1 MRRIVVGVLSLC
13 MFAAPAAYAG
23 GAGNGDPSGANS
35 GGNSGANSAG
45 TPAAASPSNSGAPA
59 APSQP
64 AAQPVNPSPS
74 SAELQNEIDQMRA
87 LVQSQSEQIQKQQE
101 ELAEMKSKLAG
112 NNNGNTNSTAQPV
125 PSANISPATSAP
137 ALPVV
142 AASSPAPAVMAAST
156 PSIES
161 SSSLST
167 PATPAGDEHSPLFFK
182 IGDAKFTPGGFMDAT
197 AVFRNESTGFGIG
210 ASFGSVPYVNT
221 VGGTTGPSPLT
232 ETRFSVQNSRISMR
246 VDAPVGS
253 GSITGYY
260 EADFLGAVAQ
270 NANVTSN
277 SNSLRSRLYFA
288 DYKRGNWEFL
298 AGQMWSMITPNKVG
312 ISPWPSDIF
321 YSQDMDTNYQVGLT
335 WARQLAFRVL
345 YHAGKAWTFGLSVEN
360 PDALVGTAATN
371 PTAFAGVVGQVDETS
386 GGTLATPPSP
396 GYTPDFIFKIATDQK
411 LGGKAWHFDLTGLES
426 NFKLMTPT
434 SVTGGLARV
443 SNTASGGGIE
453 IGANMEIFKNF
464 RIIGTGYW
472 SDGGGRYIIGL
483 GPDFVVR
490 QSTTTSPFM
499 PSLVKAESSILG
511 FEWQATPKMLLYS
524 YYGGTEFG
532 RDLSFQPVTSGTPTA
547 LIGYGVPTLTG
558 SAAEAQNRALQ
569 EGTVGW
575 IQDFFKNPNIGKFS
589 LITQASYLTRDPWA
603 PAFSPRNAH
612 LVEVYAD
619 IRYTLP

>member
-13 MFAAPAAYAG
+13 MLASPAAFAG
-23 GAGNGDPSGANS
+23 GAGNADPSA
-35 GGNSGANSAG
+35 GNSGAGSGGNAAGNSANN
-45 TPAAASPSNSGAPA
+45 NSGAPA
-59 APSQP
+59 ASTQP
-64 AAQPVNPSPS
+64 ASAPVKPSPS
-74 SAELQNEIDQMRA
+74 SAELQSEIDAMRA
-87 LVQSQSEQIQKQQE
+87 LVQSQSDQIQKQQE
-101 ELAEMKSKLAG
+101 ELAEMKAKLAG
-112 NNNGNTNSTAQPV
+112 NNSNAPAQPAPSSNISTAAPV
-125 PSANISPATSAP
+125 AGAP
-137 ALPVV
+137 AI
-142 AASSPAPAVMAAST
+142 AAQPSVPAAMSTPAST
-156 PSIES
+156 IES
-161 SSSLST
+161 TSLST
-167 PATPAGDEHSPLFFK
+167 PGSPAGEEHSPLFFK

-197 AVFRNESTGFGIG
+197 AVFRTESTGFGLG
-210 ASFGSVPYVNT
+210 ANFGGVPYVNT

-253 GSITGYY
+253 GTITGYY

-288 DYKRGNWEFL
+288 EYKRGNWEFL
-298 AGQMWSMITPNKVG
+298 AGQMWSMLTPNRVG
-312 ISPWPSDIF
+312 ISPWPGDIF

-345 YHAGKAWTFGLSVEN
+345 YHAGKAWTFGFSVEN

-386 GGTLATPPSP
+386 GGVLATPPSP

-426 NFKLMTPT
+426 NFKLLTPT
-434 SVTGGLARV
+434 TVTGGSTRV
-443 SNTASGGGIE
+443 TNTASGGGIE
-453 IGANMEIFKNF
+453 IGANMELFKNF
-464 RIIGTGYW
+464 RLIGQGYW

-490 QSTTTSPFM
+490 QATTTSAFT
-499 PSLVKAESSILG
+499 PSLLKAESSILG
-511 FEWQATPKMLLYS
+511 FEWQAQKKSLFYG

-532 RDLSFQPVTSGTPTA
+532 RNLSFQPVATGTPTT

-558 SAAEAQNRALQ
+558 SAAMAQNRAMQ
-569 EGTVGW
+569 EGTFGW

-589 LITQASYLTRDPWA
+589 LITQVSYLTRDPWA
-603 PAFSPRNAH
+603 AAFNPRNAH
-612 LVEVYAD
+612 LVEVYMD

>member
-13 MFAAPAAYAG
+13 MLAAPAAFAG
-23 GAGNGDPSGANS
+23 GAGNGDPSGANA
-35 GGNSGANSAG
+35 GGNSGANSG
-45 TPAAASPSNSGAPA
+45 GSTAANSPSNSGAPS

-74 SAELQNEIDQMRA
+74 SAELQNEIDQMRT

-112 NNNGNTNSTAQPV
+112 NSTSTPAQPA
-125 PSANISPATSAP
+125 PSSTISPAAPSSAVP
-137 ALPVV
+137 AI
-142 AASSPAPAVMAAST
+142 AAQPSVPAAIST
-156 PSIES
+156 PASSIES
-161 SSSLST
+161 TSALST
-167 PATPAGDEHSPLFFK
+167 PGSPEGGEHSPLFFK

-221 VGGTTGPSPLT
+221 VGSTTGPSPLT

-253 GSITGYY
+253 GTITGYY
-260 EADFLGAVAQ
+260 EADFLGAIAQ

-277 SNSLRSRLYFA
+277 ANSLRSRLYFA

-345 YHAGKAWTFGLSVEN
+345 YHVGKTWTFGLSVEN

-371 PTAFAGVVGQVDETS
+371 PTLFAGVVGQVDETS

-396 GYTPDFIFKIATDQK
+396 GYTPDFIFKVATDQK
-411 LGGKAWHFDLTGLES
+411 LGGRAWHFDFTGLES

-434 SVTGGLARV
+434 SVTGGISRV
-443 SNTASGGGIE
+443 SNTASGGGFE
-453 IGANMEIFKNF
+453 IGANMELFKNF
-464 RIIGTGYW
+464 RLIGQGYW

-490 QSTTTSPFM
+490 QATTTSPFM

-532 RDLSFQPVTSGTPTA
+532 RDLSFQPVASGTPTT
-547 LIGYGVPTLTG
+547 LIGYGVPNLTG
-558 SAAEAQNRALQ
+558 SAAMAQNRALQ

-603 PAFSPRNAH
+603 AGFNPRNAH